1 MENFRLRVFRAV
13 AQHLNFRVASEELL
27 LTQPAVTQQIKAL
40 ESELGTPLFDRSGGR
55 VALTPAGLALVPYA
69 EQLRRLSQE
78 AREAVAAAVGTT
90 AGELAIGASQT
101 IGQYLLPR
109 LLAAFLAENPRVQ
122 LHVTGGNTQ
131 TVLEDLRARRI
142 QVALI
147 EGPVLGHD
155 LRVAPFMEDH
165 LVCVVS
171 AHHEF
176 EDRQVTLEQLKQVTL
191 LTREQGSGSRKV
203 LEQAFEEAGL
213 SLRELRLGLTFD
225 STEGLLSA
233 VEAGLGVA
241 FVSRWAVR
249 NQLALGT
256 LKVARVRQLKLS
268 RMFSLATTAGPEPT
282 GTVGAFWH
290 LVLDRAEAL
299 TPRATGRAPLDRN
312 PAMDDRTQGQ

>member
-1 MENFRLRVFRAV
+1 MENFRLRVFRGV

-109 LLAAFLAENPRVQ
+109 LLAAFLAESPRVQ
-122 LHVTGGNTQ
+122 LSVSGGNTQ

-142 QVALI
+142 QVAMI
-147 EGPVLGHD
+147 EGPVFGHD
-155 LRVAPFMEDH
+155 VRVQPFMEDH
-165 LVCVVS
+165 LVCVV
-171 AHHEF
+171 ATDNEF
-176 EDRQVTLEQLKQVTL
+176 ADRPVSLEELKQMTL
-191 LTREQGSGSRKV
+191 LMREQGSGSRRV
-203 LEQAFEEAGL
+203 VEQAMEAAGL
-213 SLRELRLGLTFD
+213 SLKDLRLGLTFD

-256 LKVARVRQLKLS
+256 LRLAQVKQLKLS
-268 RMFSLATTAGPEPT
+268 RMFSLATAGGPEPS
-282 GTVGAFWH
+282 GTAGVFYR
-290 LVLDRAEAL
+290 LVLDRAETL
-299 TPRATGRAPLDRN
+299 TPRATGRSRLDRN
-312 PAMDDRTQGQ
+312 PTTDNRAK

>member
-13 AQHLNFRVASEELL
+13 AQHLNFRVAAEELL

-40 ESELGTPLFDRSGGR
+40 ESEVGTPLFDRSGGR
-55 VALTPAGLALVPYA
+55 VALTPAGIALVPYA

-78 AREAVAAAVGTT
+78 AREAIAAAVGTT

-109 LLAAFLAENPRVQ
+109 LLAAFVAENPRVK
-122 LHVTGGNTQ
+122 LSVSGGNTQ

-142 QVALI
+142 QVAMI

-155 LRVAPFMEDH
+155 VLVRPFMEDH
-165 LVCVVS
+165 LVCVV
-171 AHHEF
+171 AADNDF
-176 EDRQVTLEQLKQVTL
+176 ADRAVTLDELKQATL
-191 LTREQGSGSRKV
+191 LMREQGSGSRRV
-203 LEQAFEEAGL
+203 VEQAMEAVGL
-213 SLRELRLGLTFD
+213 SLKDLRLGLTFD

-256 LKVARVRQLKLS
+256 LRLAQVKQLKLS
-268 RMFSLATTAGPEPT
+268 RMFSLATVAGPEPT
-282 GTVGAFWH
+282 GTAGAFWR

-299 TPRATGRAPLDRN
+299 APRATGRGKSLS
-312 PAMDDRTQGQ
+312 